1 MATNTYFNNK
11 VVSEQMLYEDL
22 IVEALQIYGQDV
34 IYIPRTLTNYDN
46 LMGESIA
53 ADFADGYNIEMY
65 LDNAEGFGGE
75 GDLFS
80 KFGVEIRD
88 QATLIVSKLRWE
100 KLTGYSNNLINNERP
115 SEGDLIYLPLSNS
128 LFEIAHVEHE
138 QPFYQLAQ
146 WPTYKLQ
153 IEKFEYAGENLKT
166 GYDEIDKLDDDFA
179 FAYKLLVDGSNGTSF
194 TVHETVTQTL
204 GTGVVI
210 TAEVAQFEAGTL
222 PANRY
227 LYLSHVRSSSNKY
240 TEFAL
245 ALPVVGMAS
254 AASWNVVSVS
264 EDQGDPF
271 NKNDTFDTLRTDIL
285 DFNETNPFGEI

>member
-65 LDNAEGFGGE
+65 LDNADGFGGE

-100 KLTGYSNNLINNERP
+100 KLTSYSNNLINNDRP
-115 SEGDLIYLPLSNS
+115 SEGD
-128 LFEIAHVEHE
+128 
-138 QPFYQLAQ
+138 
-146 WPTYKLQ
+146 
-153 IEKFEYAGENLKT
+153 
-166 GYDEIDKLDDDFA
+166 
-179 FAYKLLVDGSNGTSF
+179 
-194 TVHETVTQTL
+194 
-204 GTGVVI
+204 
-210 TAEVAQFEAGTL
+210 
-222 PANRY
+222 
-227 LYLSHVRSSSNKY
+227 
-240 TEFAL
+240 
-245 ALPVVGMAS
+245 
-254 AASWNVVSVS
+254 
-264 EDQGDPF
+264 
-271 NKNDTFDTLRTDIL
+271 
-285 DFNETNPFGEI
+285 